1 MKKILR
7 QIKNFFFKEK
17 YPLLS
22 REEYLKLFNEIKD
35 EKSEEITQIEKL
47 NGYFIEKNWIDDLA
61 LHTQIVKK
69 KSKLNYHHG
78 KLLYSILRNYI
89 NENLELKLLNILER
103 GFSSVCMSKALN
115 DSKKIGKVYTI
126 DIIPNN
132 EKIFWNC
139 IDDLEGKKTRME
151 LLNKWKNELENI
163 VFLTGSCKSILKNFH
178 LDRVNFAFLDAQHD
192 YENIKNEF
200 NFVFERQKKGDLII
214 FDDVNFSEFPEISK
228 FINDLKS
235 KKIYDINIISSSK
248 SRSYCLAKKI

>member
-1 MKKILR
+1 
-7 QIKNFFFKEK
+7 
-17 YPLLS
+17 
-22 REEYLKLFNEIKD
+22 
-35 EKSEEITQIEKL
+35 
-47 NGYFIEKNWIDDLA
+47 
-61 LHTQIVKK
+61 
-69 KSKLNYHHG
+69 
-78 KLLYSILRNYI
+78 
-89 NENLELKLLNILER
+89 
-103 GFSSVCMSKALN
+103 
-115 DSKKIGKVYTI
+115 
-126 DIIPNN
+126 
-132 EKIFWNC
+132 
-139 IDDLEGKKTRME
+139 ME
-151 LLNKWKNELENI
+151 LLNKWINELENI